1 MERDPIL
8 YAWRA
13 APRRHAAAVALALGL
28 GGPLAAL
35 ALLCLRDLADT
46 LGRDTAAIL
55 PYLRLSIPTLSGEV
69 LLAEGWS
76 LTPVALELAAFLT
89 LAGTALAL
97 AALGWV
103 VARLCFSAEARAAWH
118 LRRSA
123 TDAILHA
130 PVGARDEARNLAHLV
145 GDLLGRIDGLLA
157 VGILVPALTL
167 GAILMAGL
175 AALLAAPRLLP
186 VAVVGLLASGL
197 AGALILR
204 SGRARA
210 ALRRNVSELAERA
223 LVDLVRRL
231 PAVRRHGAA
240 AQERARLRA
249 KAVASRGALGRAEAR
264 LAYARAP
271 AAALAVLLPAL
282 ALGAALWRGGGAPG
296 SAPASPVTPG
306 ALAAAGGA
314 FGLAALLVAVSLR
327 LWFLRADVA
336 PAFREIARALS
347 DLERRRPRGTAHPV
361 AVPEAGPLALSG
373 VSAYEPTSGERLV
386 GADLVLPMPAHTA
399 VTGGR
404 GSGARVLAGV
414 LAGQLEPTVG
424 SVTFDGLDMRTFD
437 PAERARRI
445 AFASGEAIL
454 IEGTL
459 RQNILYGTDPA
470 AAIQEPVFVETLRIT
485 GLDSFVYARGL
496 VGRIDP
502 AADPDLAGAVVA
514 ARQAVRAALAA
525 DNAERLVEP
534 FDPDRYNHQATVG
547 ENILF
552 GEAVGTAFASGNL
565 GRHPYLRAVL
575 EAEDLTRPLVEI
587 GLQVARSTVEIFA
600 DLPNDHPLFD
610 AFSLFPAAERA
621 YFEDLVAR
629 QSEASGW
636 RRGPAGQ
643 RDRERLIGLSLRYSE
658 TRHRFGLIDP
668 PFEER
673 LVAARRS
680 FAAML
685 PIHLTG
691 QVEFYD
697 PAHVNSAASLEENLL
712 FGRIAYGEAGAEARV
727 RALVRQVLADEGLER
742 AVYRLGLES
751 SVEPGLPG
759 TGSSLGEGAIGPRE
773 RIAIDLARCLIRDPD
788 ILVVAIL
795 LDERKAEDFRERL
808 ARLRAARAG
817 RGLVVCLPEAADLAA
832 LPPFHAVARMARNT
846 VSMEDE
852 PNRTDLAAVPVI

>member
-8 YAWRA
+8 FAWRA
-13 APRRHAAAVALALGL
+13 APRRHAAAVGLALGI

-35 ALLCLRDLADT
+35 ALLCLRDLVDT
-46 LGRDTAAIL
+46 LGRDTASTL
-55 PYLRLSIPTLSGEV
+55 PYLRLRLPGVDGGLV
-69 LLAEGWS
+69 LAEGWP
-76 LTPVALELAAFLT
+76 LTPVGLELAAFLT

-97 AALGWV
+97 AGLGWII
-103 VARLCFSAEARAAWH
+103 ARLCFSAEARAAWQ
-118 LRRSA
+118 LRRAA

-130 PVGARDEARNLAHLV
+130 PLGARDEARGLAHLV
-145 GDLLGRIDGLLA
+145 GALLGRIDGLLA
-157 VGILVPALTL
+157 VGVLVPALTA
-167 GAILMAGL
+167 GAVVMSAL

-204 SGRARA
+204 TGRARA
-210 ALRRNVSELAERA
+210 ELRRSVSGLAERA

-231 PAVRRHGAA
+231 PAVRSHGAA
-240 AQERARLRA
+240 AQERVRLRA
-249 KAVASRGALGRAEAR
+249 KALASRGALGRAEAR

-271 AAALAVLLPAL
+271 AVALAVLLPAL
-282 ALGAALWRGGGAPG
+282 ALGAALWRGA
-296 SAPASPVTPG
+296 ATPG
-306 ALAAAGGA
+306 APPADVVTAGSLAAAGGA
-314 FGLAALLVAVSLR
+314 FALAALLVAVTLR
-327 LWFLRADVA
+327 LWVLRAEVA
-336 PAFREIARALS
+336 PSFREISRALS
-347 DLERRRPRGTAHPV
+347 DLERRRPRGSAHALP
-361 AVPEAGPLALSG
+361 VPEAGPLALAG
-373 VSAYEPTSGERLV
+373 VSAYEPGSGERLV
-386 GADLVLPMPAHTA
+386 GADLVLPMPAHA
-399 VTGGR
+399 AITGGR

-414 LAGQLEPTVG
+414 LSGQIEPTSG
-424 SVTFDGLDMRTFD
+424 SATFAGLDLRSFD

-445 AFASGEAIL
+445 AYAAGEAIL

-459 RQNILYGTDPA
+459 RQNILYGVDPA
-470 AAIQEPVFVETLRIT
+470 AVIQEPVFVETLRIT

-502 AADPDLAGAVVA
+502 DADPELAGAVVA

-534 FDPDRYNHQATVG
+534 FDPERYNHQATVG

-552 GEAVGTAFASGNL
+552 GEAVGTAFAASNL

-658 TRHRFGLIDP
+658 TRHRFGLIDAA
-668 PFEER
+668 FEER

-680 FAAML
+680 FSAML
-685 PIHLTG
+685 PMHLKG

-697 PAHVNSAASLEENLL
+697 PARVNAAASLEENLL

-727 RALVRQVLADEGLER
+727 RAVVRRVLADEDLER
-742 AVYRLGLES
+742 SVYRLGLES
-751 SVEPGLPG
+751 SVEPGLVG
-759 TGSSLGEGAIGPRE
+759 AGSSLGEGAIGPRE
-773 RIAIDLARCLIRDPD
+773 RVAIDLARCLIRDPD

-795 LDERKAEDFRERL
+795 LDERKPEDFRERL

-817 RGLVVCLPEAADLAA
+817 RGLIVCLPDAADLGA
-832 LPPFHAVARMARNT
+832 LPPFHAVASVARNT
-846 VSMEDE
+846 VVAADE
-852 PNRTDLAAVPVI
+852 ERVPA